1 MNQVFLALGSNIR
14 PEYYLP
20 KAVSLLGEYGVILRR
35 SSVWQSR
42 PVGDHNQADFL
53 NAAVL
58 METALKASALRLD
71 VIAEIEG
78 QLDRVRDPDNKNGPR
93 TIDIDL
99 VLFNDEQL
107 QIEQR
112 VIPDPEILDRVFL
125 AVPLAELDPQYCVPG
140 VKKNL
145 EQIAIELTSVDGNQ
159 LIRRSDVQL

>member
-20 KAVSLLGEYGVILRR
+20 KAVSLLDEYGVILRR
-35 SSVWQSR
+35 STVWQSS

-58 METALKASALRLD
+58 METAFEASALRLD
-71 VIAEIEG
+71 VITVIED
-78 QLDRVRDPDNKNGPR
+78 QLGRVRDPDNKNGPR

-99 VLFNDEQL
+99 VLFNDKQL
-107 QIEQR
+107 KIGDR
-112 VIPDPEILDRVFL
+112 VIPDPEIFDRVFL
-125 AVPLAELDPQYCVPG
+125 AVPLAELAPQYCVPG
-140 VKKNL
+140 MKNNL
-145 EQIAIELTSVDGNQ
+145 EQIADELTSADGNQ